1 MSDDARPP
9 PSTLKGRLADVYVP
23 ALVSGAL
30 DALSRRLGNRATVDD
45 PLYGRASSLASLDP
59 LIGKVSAWLTRQETT
74 YRHVASTTGVD
85 RDVSEGVLSMSG
97 AEPRE
102 LPIAVVAERRR
113 LREIELRVYYLG
125 DAAARTRPALVAA
138 DVQLVLPPLIVDLVE
153 SLRTGAVERAM
164 GVFEEVGHVVDARG
178 QRHAKRGAMAAFF
191 DGLGALDLVV
201 GGAADDGRTC
211 CVEGGAARRGGGEP
225 TAAMIAI
232 ERGDSGLVREAR
244 FYWA

>member
-45 PLYGRASSLASLDP
+45 PLYGRAASLASLDP
-59 LIGKVSAWLTRQETT
+59 LIGKVSAWFTRQDAT

-85 RDVSEGVLSMSG
+85 RDVSEGVLSMS
-97 AEPRE
+97 AADPRE

-125 DAAARTRPALVAA
+125 DAAARTRPPLVAG
-138 DVQLVLPPLIVDLVE
+138 DVQIVLPPLVVDLLE
-153 SLRTGAVERAM
+153 ALRSGAVDRAM

-178 QRHAKRGAMAAFF
+178 QRHAKRGGMAAFL

-211 CVEGGAARRGGGEP
+211 CLEGGAARRGREP

-244 FYWA
+244 VYWE